1 MAPLA
6 PPDYAYAII
15 SSFPT
20 GTGTMQVMNFSNE
33 ASHYYKA
40 GLQQNEEHKKS
51 SFSQK
56 WKQVF
61 LRRMFIIPYRDPYF
75 SCFQ

>member
-1 MAPLA
+1 
-6 PPDYAYAII
+6 
-15 SSFPT
+15 
-20 GTGTMQVMNFSNE
+20 MQVMNFSNE

-51 SFSQK
+51 SFSQN